1 MNKILIFCICLFPA
15 LYFSQVIW
23 EFGWPIDTPHII
35 SGNYGE
41 LRPNHFHMGWDF
53 STRGQENLPVY
64 AIDNGYVSRVK
75 VSSVGYGKAVYIS
88 YPGNRLGVY
97 AHLNAYA
104 GDLAKAVE
112 SEQVSK
118 QSYEVEFF
126 PAKDELKVKRG
137 DLIGY
142 SGNTGSSTGP
152 HLHFE
157 IRDQETEIPLN
168 LSEYY
173 GIQDTIKPAL
183 QEVAFFSL
191 ADTNNPVMYKPLKL
205 RNTNKDTLHL
215 IKDSIVLYHS
225 ILGFVFAG
233 NDRFTSK
240 GSPNVIYQA
249 SLSIDNQ
256 QVFSY
261 TMNYISFDHQR
272 YVNEFCEVINKVKYQ
287 KCFLPTMYPQA
298 IYGQHVNKGRI
309 LLADTNFHL
318 LRLDLNDE
326 HGNKRMLQF
335 WFKTRKVENYAVPI
349 LKGDVFVNC
358 SRDFKSSKK
367 HLSLTIP
374 AGTLYHSLPLS
385 ISNDLKTT
393 GKLAVLPASVNLG
406 SAARLGFLIPQK
418 YRGHQQKL
426 VLKNGSSVY
435 NPVLSGDS
443 AYYSVYAFGHFELAL
458 DTIGPKIKTAISPKK
473 LKRIKKFNDFSFTMR
488 DNLSGI
494 ARYKMYMN
502 EQWVLA
508 QFDAKS
514 NLLTY
519 IFDENTPVGDLELR
533 VDAWDKTG
541 NFSSV
546 KFILKRGKS

>member
-1 MNKILIFCICLFPA
+1 MNKILIFFLCLFPA
-15 LYFSQVIW
+15 LYFSQVIR

-118 QSYEVEFF
+118 QSHEVEFF

-157 IRDQETEIPLN
+157 IRDQETEVPLN

-205 RNTNKDTLHL
+205 RNTNNDTLHL

-406 SAARLGFLIPQK
+406 SATRLGFLIPQK